1 MIVWSACG
9 NAARSCRR
17 LHASRTV
24 KKRAASQGRPK
35 TTLSRS
41 DMFCTHGTCA
51 QKAIPSAGS
60 GGTPWQWVRASPSRP
75 ASSEDFPE
83 ATPPAT
89 SSSSPSL
96 AAFHLDDAGLL
107 SYATAVAEAV
117 TISAFP
123 CYRFADYA
131 MAIGVGGFYYA
142 TYFLVSFPMYF
153 SLFGGGA
160 GAATPTLG
168 RAVVEALATGM
179 AVLLILDLCRVGIV
193 GKDFHMRQLRPCKVD
208 PSRACAPFL
217 AC

>member
-1 MIVWSACG
+1 MCRPVGPSSAEKTSSRSSRRGKPYAARASATRCFCPPDRVTPRSPMIVWSACG

-60 GGTPWQWVRASPSRP
+60 RGTPWQWVRASPSRP

-89 SSSSPSL
+89 SSSSPSHTRKL
-96 AAFHLDDAGLL
+96 APR
-107 SYATAVAEAV
+107 T
-117 TISAFP
+117 
-123 CYRFADYA
+123 
-131 MAIGVGGFYYA
+131 
-142 TYFLVSFPMYF
+142 
-153 SLFGGGA
+153 
-160 GAATPTLG
+160 AATPGT
-168 RAVVEALATGM
+168 APVSALALTLAP
-179 AVLLILDLCRVGIV
+179 AVASAEESCSEGP
-193 GKDFHMRQLRPCKVD
+193 FHHTL
-208 PSRACAPFL
+208 S
-217 AC
+217 